1 MTLKNPTSPPWLFF
15 TAKSLSQ
22 RKSRLSKFAKNFFS
36 RQSLFPCS
44 LVSAAAFASQLSLLL
59 LECSRHTLFVCMR
72 FYLLFFSFVRFFVSS
87 FLLLFVICVPL
98 FQVSP
103 LLFWY
108 TGWTFLVVFLPFYIY
123 LLRSFVCLSVVV
135 CHTVSAVCPSGG
147 MCRPHFVRL
156 PSSKKKASCREAF
169 VITNIPIG
177 AHTISST
184 HHIIITANLM
194 NVILGCLDEIQ
205 WRARFNRISTIQ
217 CWVQKLPHQHG
228 NE

>member
-1 MTLKNPTSPPWLFF
+1 M
-15 TAKSLSQ
+15 
-22 RKSRLSKFAKNFFS
+22 
-36 RQSLFPCS
+36 
-44 LVSAAAFASQLSLLL
+44 
-59 LECSRHTLFVCMR
+59 
-72 FYLLFFSFVRFFVSS
+72 
-87 FLLLFVICVPL
+87 
-98 FQVSP
+98 
-103 LLFWY
+103 
-108 TGWTFLVVFLPFYIY
+108 
-123 LLRSFVCLSVVV
+123 

-205 WRARFNRISTIQ
+205 WRARFNQISTIQ
-217 CWVQKLPHQHG
+217 CWAQKLPHQHG
-228 NE
+228 NEKWNWFSSLRENLSQCISPSNIGSPLDGDVSSRQTDYRAQLLGRTTPEIASLNFFSYLYTLLFWGRRRSTQKNTNWSWTFKISALFWRKKGM

>member
-108 TGWTFLVVFLPFYIY
+108 TGWTFLVVSLFFFISICCV
-123 LLRSFVCLSVVV
+123 RSFVCLLLCATPSQLCVLLLECVGR
-135 CHTVSAVCPSGG
+135 TLFVCPPRKRKLPVGK
-147 MCRPHFVRL
+147 
-156 PSSKKKASCREAF
+156 PSSQPTFPS
-169 VITNIPIG
+169 G
-177 AHTISST
+177 HTQS
-184 HHIIITANLM
+184 HPLRIITANFV
-194 NVILGCLDEIQ
+194 NVILGCLAKIQ
-205 WRARFNRISTIQ
+205 WWACLNQISTIQ